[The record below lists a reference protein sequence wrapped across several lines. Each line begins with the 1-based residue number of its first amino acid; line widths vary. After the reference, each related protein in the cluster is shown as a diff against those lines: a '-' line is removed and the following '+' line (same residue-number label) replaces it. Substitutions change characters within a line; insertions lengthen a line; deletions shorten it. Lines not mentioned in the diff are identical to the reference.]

1 MMDTTIK
8 VSERTAEMLERV
20 CGKSDYSLMMFVENA
35 IDRQIEITSEF
46 QYLHEHQDDYL
57 CKHKH
62 LELKPDGTY
71 ECSVCGRN
79 FEIQIP
85 F

>member
-1 MMDTTIK
+1 MMDRTIK

-20 CGKSDYSLMMFVENA
+20 CGKSDYGQMMFIQVA
-35 IDRQIEITSEF
+35 LDRQIEITREF